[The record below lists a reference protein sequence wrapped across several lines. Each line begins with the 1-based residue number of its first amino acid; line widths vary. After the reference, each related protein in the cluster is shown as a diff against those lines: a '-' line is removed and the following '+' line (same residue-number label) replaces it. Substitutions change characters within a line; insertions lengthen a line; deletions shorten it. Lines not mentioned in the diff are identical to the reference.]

1 MKDDLPT
8 YRLKRYDVTEEII
21 DRIPMHI
28 LKGRPR
34 SICELLQQTVA
45 KHPDR
50 EGFVDETH
58 RWTFAQF
65 ERKMKQLAVGLRTR
79 VSVKKG
85 DRVAM
90 LMETGVPYTL
100 SLFAVAETGA
110 ISVPLNSR
118 FTPRELAFEV
128 ENSGSRV
135 IIVDE
140 TFLEMFLENRD
151 RFRSLEHIIVQGEDG
166 PQGTVTINE
175 LLDMG
180 QNKDFKPVPLSEDD
194 LVMIMYTS
202 GTTGFPKGAMQ
213 THRGVIHACMLINDL
228 FEAGPQDK
236 ILNALP
242 MFHAAGTIM
251 SAFSA
256 VCMGIPCIYLPKFK
270 TDLVLEIIEK
280 EKITLIVHV
289 PTVFWLMAN
298 HKDLDH
304 YNITSLHSAIVGG
317 APKSR
322 EAFEFIMKKL
332 PGVQFAD
339 TFGMTETHSM
349 DFVLTHEEFDEHM
362 KTVGRRVPVVEVQV
376 TGKDGTPCAQG
387 EPGQIQLRGPKIM
400 KGYWNNPEATRES
413 IKDGWFLTG
422 DVGRIDEQGYV
433 HILDRIKDMI
443 NRGGENIYSVEVENA
458 LRRHPSIDEV
468 AVVGVPDS
476 VFGEEVKAYVTLKP
490 DKVATVDDLKAHCKG
505 VLADYK
511 VPRYVDFIDDFP
523 RNPTGKILKKELR
536 RQE

>member
-1 MKDDLPT
+1 MKGDLPT
-8 YRLKRYDVTEEII
+8 YRLRRHCITEETI
-21 DRIPMHI
+21 DGLPMRV

-50 EGFVDETH
+50 EGFVDEAH

-65 ERKMKQLAVGLRTR
+65 ALKMKHLAAGLRMR
-79 VSVKKG
+79 LSVKKG

-100 SLFAVAETGA
+100 GLFAVAETGA
-110 ISVPLNSR
+110 VAVPLNSR
-118 FTPRELAFEV
+118 FTSEELAFEV

-135 IIVDE
+135 IIVDGA
-140 TFLEMFLENRD
+140 FLEMFLENRD
-151 RFRSLEHIIVQGEDG
+151 RFRSLEHVIVQGKGG
-166 PQGTVTINE
+166 PPGTVTMNE
-175 LLDMG
+175 VLDKG
-180 QNKDFKPVPLSEDD
+180 RNKDFKPVPLSEAD

-228 FEAGPQDK
+228 FEAGPKDRM
-236 ILNALP
+236 LNVLP

-256 VCMGIPCIYLPKFK
+256 VCMGIPCVYMPKFK
-270 TDLVLEIIEK
+270 TERVLEIIEK

-289 PTVFWLMAN
+289 PTVYWLMAN
-298 HKDLDH
+298 HKDLERYD
-304 YNITSLHSAIVGG
+304 ITSLRGAIVGG
-317 APKSR
+317 APKSH
-322 EAFEFIMKKL
+322 EAFEFIMQKL
-332 PGVQFAD
+332 PGVRFAD

-349 DFVLTHEEFDEHM
+349 DFVLTHEELDEHM
-362 KTVGRRVPVVEVQV
+362 EAVGRRVPVVEVRV
-376 TGKDGTPCAQG
+376 TGEDGSPCAPGKPG
-387 EPGQIQLRGPKIM
+387 EIRLRGPKIM

-413 IKDGWFLTG
+413 IQDGWFLTG
-422 DVGRIDEQGYV
+422 DVGKIDEQGYV

-458 LRRHPSIDEV
+458 LRRHSSVDEV
-468 AVVGVPDS
+468 AVVGVPDPI
-476 VFGEEVKAYVTLKP
+476 FGEEIKAYVSLKP
-490 DKVATVDDLKAHCKG
+490 DVVATVEDLQEHCGG
-505 VLADYK
+505 VLANYK
-511 VPRYVDFIDDFP
+511 VPRYVEFVDDFP
-523 RNPTGKILKKELR
+523 RNPTGKILKNELR

>member
-1 MKDDLPT
+1 MKGDLPT
-8 YRLKRYDVTEEII
+8 YRLRRHCVTEETI
-21 DRIPMHI
+21 DGLPMRV

-34 SICELLQQTVA
+34 SICELLQQTVV

-50 EGFVDETH
+50 EGFVDEAH
-58 RWTFAQF
+58 RWTFGQF
-65 ERKMKQLAVGLRTR
+65 ALKMKHFAAGLRTKL
-79 VSVKKG
+79 SVKKG

-100 SLFAVAETGA
+100 GLFAVAETGA
-110 ISVPLNSR
+110 VSVPLNSR
-118 FTPRELAFEV
+118 FTSEELAFEV

-135 IIVDE
+135 IIVDGA
-140 TFLEMFLENRD
+140 FLEMFLENRD
-151 RFRSLEHIIVQGEDG
+151 RFRSLEHVIVQGKG
-166 PQGTVTINE
+166 RPPGTVTMNE
-175 LLDMG
+175 LLDKG
-180 QNKDFKPVPLSEDD
+180 RNKDVKPVPLSEDD

-228 FEAGPQDK
+228 FEAGSEDRL
-236 ILNALP
+236 LNVLP

-256 VCMGIPCIYLPKFK
+256 VCMGIPCVYMPKFK
-270 TDLVLEIIEK
+270 TERVLGIVEK

-289 PTVFWLMAN
+289 PTAYWLMAN
-298 HKDLDH
+298 HKDLERYDV
-304 YNITSLHSAIVGG
+304 TSLRGAIVGG
-317 APKSR
+317 APKSH
-322 EAFEFIMKKL
+322 EAFEFIMQKL
-332 PGVQFAD
+332 PGVRFAD

-349 DFVLTHEEFDEHM
+349 DFVLTHEELDEHIE
-362 KTVGRRVPVVEVQV
+362 TVGRPVPVVEVRV
-376 TGKDGTPCAQG
+376 TSEDGSPCAPG
-387 EPGQIQLRGPKIM
+387 EPGEIRLRGPKIM

-413 IKDGWFLTG
+413 IQDGWFLTG
-422 DVGRIDEQGYV
+422 DVGKIDEQGYV

-458 LRRHPSIDEV
+458 LRSQPSVDEV
-468 AVVGVPDS
+468 AVVGVPDP
-476 VFGEEVKAYVTLKP
+476 VFGEEVKAYVSLKP
-490 DKVATVDDLKAHCKG
+490 DAVATVEDLQEHCRG

-511 VPRYVDFIDDFP
+511 VPRYVKFVDDFP
-523 RNPTGKILKKELR
+523 RNPTGKILKNELR